1 MHIGRA
7 IIIPAILALG
17 ASASILAGSAV
28 AVSVAQAP
36 AAHVHLTDSSK
47 VSNLFYHA

>member
-1 MHIGRA
+1 MQFGRA

-17 ASASILAGSAV
+17 ASGSILAGSAV

-36 AAHVHLTDSSK
+36 AVHSQLTASHQVPK
-47 VSNLFYHA
+47 LLYHT

>member
-17 ASASILAGSAV
+17 ASGSILAGSAV
-28 AVSVAQAP
+28 AVTVAQAP
-36 AAHVHLTDSSK
+36 VAHAHLTAAPQVD
-47 VSNLFYHA
+47 NLLYHT